1 MHILTSNLWESPESY
16 TAAWTSVEIQI
27 QSPYNDARLKLRNS
41 SELFFSPKAG
51 KIQMYGWNEKWD
63 AMVTND
69 NGQDWLQSCKNR
81 EIFAV
86 DTYSIFAPN
95 ENVPEWSKFKPVFET
110 VPLSKNDK
118 VIINASL
125 YGVHDVHGPGGRP
138 HNLHRLNELLDCMA
152 DAREKRKDPG
162 WPQLY
167 YFRTN
172 QLHFKTLDGGF
183 SSEKELGCA
192 DYKDSKSN
200 ELIKEEVDI
209 LSGKIPRWDTA

>member
-1 MHILTSNLWESPESY
+1 
-16 TAAWTSVEIQI
+16 
-27 QSPYNDARLKLRNS
+27 
-41 SELFFSPKAG
+41 
-51 KIQMYGWNEKWD
+51 MYGWNEKWD

-81 EIFAV
+81 KIFAV
-86 DTYSIFAPN
+86 DTYSLFAPN
-95 ENVPEWSKFKPVFET
+95 ENVPEWSKFNPVFET

-125 YGVHDVHGPGGRP
+125 HGVHGPRGRP

-167 YFRTN
+167 YFLTN

-209 LSGKIPRWDTA
+209 LSGKIPPVGYGLSLDHLGMLHIGGRDCAHWSMPGVPDVFGRDIMSEVILEDGGKQANLFKSVREVFK